1 MTMSVVVPES
11 VPEVLDAWSEHH
23 DATLLAGGTDLMV
36 DVNFARRRPGSIIA
50 LRRVAS
56 LRAHDTADQAITIGA
71 GVTYSE
77 LQQPALADPAPA
89 LAQAARTVGSPQIR
103 NAGTIGGNLGTA
115 SPAGDTLPVL
125 LALDAV
131 VEVAGPGGR
140 RDVAV
145 ADFLAGPK
153 RTTLR
158 QHELVTAVRIPRVRG
173 AQEFLKVGT
182 RNAMVIATV
191 SLALVRDDATRTVR
205 VGLGA
210 VGPVP
215 LRAPAAEG
223 FADEHLD
230 WEHPD
235 RRLDPDVAAA
245 FADLVADAARPIDD
259 HRSTADYRRHA
270 VRVLARRALERV
282 WGRRE

>member
-1 MTMSVVVPES
+1 MTMPVAVPAS
-11 VPEVLDAWSEHH
+11 VPQVLDAWSEHP

-36 DVNFARRRPGSIIA
+36 DVNFARRRPTSFIG
-50 LRRVAS
+50 LRRVSS
-56 LRAHDTADQAITIGA
+56 LLAHDVGEHVVTIGS
-71 GVTYSE
+71 GVTFTR
-77 LQQPALADPAPA
+77 LQEPGLAAAVPALAH
-89 LAQAARTVGSPQIR
+89 AARTVGSPQIR

-115 SPAGDTLPVL
+115 SPAGDALPVL
-125 LALDAV
+125 LALDATV
-131 VEVAGPGGR
+131 DVTGPDGSRELPVG
-140 RDVAV
+140 
-145 ADFLAGPK
+145 DFFAGPK
-153 RTTLR
+153 RTTLAD
-158 QHELVTAVRIPRVRG
+158 HELVTAVRVPRVRG

-191 SLALVRDDATRTVR
+191 SLALVRDDSARTVR

-223 FADEHLD
+223 FAAEHLD
-230 WEHPD
+230 WSEPD
-235 RRLDPDVAAA
+235 RPLDPEVAGG
-245 FADLVADAARPIDD
+245 FADLVAEAARPIDD

-282 WGRRE
+282 WKRHA